1 VKMGLF
7 GFKTVLVPVQEVAAD
22 EKRRALVLQ

>member
-1 VKMGLF
+1 MGLF